1 MSVSAQQLAMTHNYV
16 IQAVNITSLSMTLWY
31 SFITYCFHNKLATA
45 GNYNFANSNSSVM
58 SIAFYWRPMVGNY
71 KLGQYVQS
79 CQSSIDTFSSNIV
92 PSTNYKLQIQSSK
105 KVKCFNYWSG
115 VINWV
120 WKPVS
125 EYWGRI
131 IAHSEWECRLLSWA
145 EKIYSDE
152 IQLVRGKL
160 WQSEHREIKIKTWI
174 ISASEI

>member
-1 MSVSAQQLAMTHNYV
+1 M
-16 IQAVNITSLSMTLWY
+16 
-31 SFITYCFHNKLATA
+31 
-45 GNYNFANSNSSVM
+45 
-58 SIAFYWRPMVGNY
+58 
-71 KLGQYVQS
+71 
-79 CQSSIDTFSSNIV
+79 
-92 PSTNYKLQIQSSK
+92 
-105 KVKCFNYWSG
+105 KCFNYWSG

-160 WQSEHREIKIKTWI
+160 WQSEHRQIKIKTWLRNI
-174 ISASEI
+174 KHTLINLVWVQIHNAMKDIPRIVTIMDLALLWSPFDEICQTQVLTQIQHPWIWILLFSLNKSIT

>member
-1 MSVSAQQLAMTHNYV
+1 MCKAVKVLLTH
-16 IQAVNITSLSMTLWY
+16 
-31 SFITYCFHNKLATA
+31 FH
-45 GNYNFANSNSSVM
+45 
-58 SIAFYWRPMVGNY
+58 
-71 KLGQYVQS
+71 
-79 CQSSIDTFSSNIV
+79 SNIV
-92 PSTNYKLQIQSSK
+92 PSTNYKLQIQSNLGESK
-105 KVKCFNYWSG
+105 KVKCLNYWSG

-160 WQSEHREIKIKTWI
+160 WQSEHRQIKIKTWLRNIKHTLINLVWVQIYNAMKDIPRI
-174 ISASEI
+174 ITIMDLTLLWSPFDEVCQTQVYIVSYMNIPIQSQ